1 MSTATL
7 QESITARLDGR
18 LRQALGAQRYA
29 LWLGRSALLEYHEDE
44 ATLHVTLAHRFAAEA
59 VQKRCAESLR
69 TALDQEVGPHAQI
82 AYHIDPARFADHH
95 SEEPASAPAPQ
106 NSKLDGRNSG
116 EAAPTRNSKLT
127 FARKLED
134 FIVGPS
140 NELAYAAAVQLAD
153 EHADAALLGQ
163 PLFIHGGCG
172 LGKTHLLQGICQR
185 VLAKRPHARVRYCT
199 GEQFT
204 NDYIQAVREN
214 KLVAFRAAVR
224 RLDLLAVD
232 DLHFLSAKEKTQQ
245 EFLHTFDQIDLDGAR
260 LVLASDSHPR
270 QIKMMSQSLISRCV
284 RGLVV
289 QINAPDAT
297 TRRALVRELAKRRG
311 LHLGDAAIEQV
322 AERCQG
328 SVRDIEGVLTKL
340 HAMTSLTRS
349 AASGPVSAV
358 MVEQVLAHEAKPAL
372 MRRPVR
378 FEAILETVAGY
389 FGLTARQI
397 NGSGRARQL
406 VLARGLLVKLA
417 RLLTPM
423 SYPEIAAQ
431 MGRRNHSTVITA
443 AQRIE
448 RQIAAQ
454 ERVLMPGAGD
464 ITVGDLLTELQQ
476 MAMNQAAAV

>member
-7 QESITARLDGR
+7 QESITARLDRR

-29 LWLGRSALLEYHEDE
+29 LWLGRSALLDYHEDD
-44 ATLHVTLAHRFAAEA
+44 ATLHVTLAHRFAADA
-59 VQKRCAESLR
+59 VQKRCAEPLR

-82 AYHIDPARFADHH
+82 AYHVDPARFGDPAT
-95 SEEPASAPAPQ
+95 EEIKPTPQ
-106 NSKLDGRNSG
+106 NSKF
-116 EAAPTRNSKLT
+116 EIRNSKSSPS
-127 FARKLED
+127 FARKLDD

-140 NELAYAAAVQLAD
+140 NELAYAAAVQMAD

-185 VLAKRPHARVRYCT
+185 VLAYRPHARVRYCT

-214 KLVAFRAAVR
+214 RLVAFRAAVR

-270 QIKMMSQSLISRCV
+270 QIKMMSQGLISRCV

-289 QINAPDAT
+289 QINAPDAV
-297 TRRALVRELAKRRG
+297 TRRALVRELARRRG
-311 LHLGDAAIEQV
+311 LQLGTAAVEQV

-340 HAMTSLTRS
+340 HAMTNLTRS
-349 AASGPVSAV
+349 ATSGPVGAV
-358 MVEQVLAHEAKPAL
+358 MVEQVLAHETRPTL
-372 MRRPVR
+372 RRPVR

-406 VLARGLLVKLA
+406 VLARSLLVKLA
-417 RLLTPM
+417 RQLTPM

-448 RQIAAQ
+448 RQIAAA

-464 ITVGDLLTELQQ
+464 MSVGDLLNELQRL
-476 MAMNQAAAV
+476 AMNQAAAV